1 MIVLVGRKGERLM
14 VEGDEQAKAWES
26 HGYRREKPAKK
37 APSKRSASS
46 SKSK

>member
-26 HGYRREKPAKK
+26 RGYRREKSTKK
-37 APSKRSASS
+37 SSTKKSASS
-46 SKSK
+46 KSEK